1 MKHIKKK
8 FRFEKTLSEEEMNDF
23 NTKHYTV
30 NIEEAKSSSIQS
42 NLPLYL
48 VSDVIQNKIIG
59 GFMINLDG
67 KKFIIPEPDP
77 TLIQFD
83 FAYNNLRLL
92 KESKQKLKD
101 KLSEKL
107 TEDIN
112 ISLYQYFGYCH
123 SFIISLFTSIESF
136 INSRI
141 PDSYIHIVETKQKT
155 ETFNKNQIERYLD
168 FNAKLKKVLPDIFT
182 KDFQNSPKFTH
193 MMNLKEFRDMLV
205 HIKSDNDSSTPFEYI
220 YKKSLNFK
228 YDDTILAV
236 RDFMNFYEPNYIEQC
251 NCGNDF

>member
-1 MKHIKKK
+1 MITDAVQN
-8 FRFEKTLSEEEMNDF
+8 R
-23 NTKHYTV
+23 
-30 NIEEAKSSSIQS
+30 IIQ
-42 NLPLYL
+42 
-48 VSDVIQNKIIG
+48 
-59 GFMINLDG
+59 GFIINLDG
-67 KKFIIPEPDP
+67 KKFVIPEPDP

-83 FAYNNLRLL
+83 FAYNSLRLL

-112 ISLYQYFGYCH
+112 NSLYQYFGYCN

-141 PDSYIHIVETKQKT
+141 PDNYIYIVETKQKT

-168 FNAKLKKVLPDIFT
+168 FNTKLKEILPNIFT
-182 KDFQNSPKFTH
+182 KYFKDSPKFVH
-193 MMNLKEFRDMLV
+193 IMNLKEFRDMLV
-205 HIKSDNDSSTPFEYI
+205 HIKSDGDGSTPFEYI

-228 YDDTILAV
+228 YDDTIHAV

-251 NCGNDF
+251 NCGKDF